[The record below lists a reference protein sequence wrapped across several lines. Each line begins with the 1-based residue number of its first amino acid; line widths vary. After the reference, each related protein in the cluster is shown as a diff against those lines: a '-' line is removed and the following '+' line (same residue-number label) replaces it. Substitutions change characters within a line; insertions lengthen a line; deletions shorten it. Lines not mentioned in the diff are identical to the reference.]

1 MEMSFL
7 EDLLKRDVDQNQV
20 NALVGSLENQLSN
33 TPTSNLTSN
42 LTSSSKTTVDIKPNI
57 TAPQQVPV
65 PPPRTT
71 TANSNTSSVRFLK
84 FFFASVFSMLGACF
98 WK

>member
-33 TPTSNLTSN
+33 TPTSNLTS
-42 LTSSSKTTVDIKPNI
+42 SSKTTVDIKPNI
-57 TAPQQVPV
+57 TPPQQVPV

-84 FFFASVFSMLGACF
+84 FFFASVFSMLGA
-98 WK
+98 